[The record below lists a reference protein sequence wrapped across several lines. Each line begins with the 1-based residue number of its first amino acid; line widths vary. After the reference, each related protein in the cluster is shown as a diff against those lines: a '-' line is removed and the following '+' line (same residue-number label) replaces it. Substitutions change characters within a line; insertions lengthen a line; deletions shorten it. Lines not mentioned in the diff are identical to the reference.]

1 MQVWCNIFVRFLQLL
16 LNYNKTAKM
25 EIQIKSLPAP
35 HFLSQPV
42 APSWN
47 KWLQTSKFALEKY
60 TVSYVLE
67 NVCLC
72 IDSFYG

>member
-1 MQVWCNIFVRFLQLL
+1 MIVIFVRFLQLLSL

-25 EIQIKSLPAP
+25 EIQSKSLPAP
-35 HFLSQPV
+35 HFLSRPV

-47 KWLQTSKFALEKY
+47 KRLETSKFALEKY
-60 TVSYVLE
+60 TISYVLA
-67 NVCLC
+67 NFCQC

>member
-1 MQVWCNIFVRFLQLL
+1 MIGIFVRFLQII

-25 EIQIKSLPAP
+25 EIQRKSLPAP

-42 APSWN
+42 VPSWN
-47 KWLQTSKFALEKY
+47 KSLETSKFALEKH

-67 NVCLC
+67 TFCLC